1 MGTRKAAKGDGHM
14 KRNKKNEVF
23 FLPLL
28 GLLWI
33 LLLPGL
39 GNEQGENGQIPS
51 GGVGQQPD
59 EEQGQQEVESMP
71 QAILSVG
78 GQEFTIVLE
87 DNEAA
92 RALVERF
99 PLSLEMADLHGN
111 EKYTY
116 LEQPLPT
123 ASYQPGQIKAGD
135 FMLFGDDCLVVF
147 YESFSSGYSYTR
159 LGAIEDPAGLA
170 RALGEGP
177 VSVQLTLNIDE

>member
-1 MGTRKAAKGDGHM
+1 
-14 KRNKKNEVF
+14 
-23 FLPLL
+23 
-28 GLLWI
+28 
-33 LLLPGL
+33 
-39 GNEQGENGQIPS
+39 
-51 GGVGQQPD
+51 
-59 EEQGQQEVESMP
+59 MP

-92 RALVERF
+92 RALVGRF

>member
-59 EEQGQQEVESMP
+59 EEQGQQEVGSMP
-71 QAILSVG
+71 QAILSVD
-78 GQEFTIVLE
+78 GQEFTIGL
-87 DNEAA
+87 
-92 RALVERF
+92 
-99 PLSLEMADLHGN
+99 G
-111 EKYTY
+111 KT
-116 LEQPLPT
+116 T
-123 ASYQPGQIKAGD
+123 K
-135 FMLFGDDCLVVF
+135 
-147 YESFSSGYSYTR
+147 R
-159 LGAIEDPAGLA
+159 LGHWWSGFLCRWKWRICTGN
-170 RALGEGP
+170 RK
-177 VSVQLTLNIDE
+177 